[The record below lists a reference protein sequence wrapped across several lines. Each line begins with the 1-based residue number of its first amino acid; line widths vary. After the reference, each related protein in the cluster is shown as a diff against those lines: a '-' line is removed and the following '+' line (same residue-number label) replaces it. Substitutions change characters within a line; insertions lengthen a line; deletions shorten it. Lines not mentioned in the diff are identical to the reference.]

1 VVTTPV
7 KPVQPLPPTAQP
19 LSVHAG
25 DPDTTVS
32 TAPPYAPPQARP
44 KPKQPPIDPYEPLGI
59 RAGSFIL
66 RPSVDLSLGF
76 DCNPGRDST
85 PKAWPFYVV
94 APELDVKSDWKRHEF
109 RAKIRGSYEAYTEEP
124 SLNRPYF
131 ESTMDGRVDVTS
143 QTRLELQ
150 NRLQVA
156 TDTPGTP
163 DFVDADVAHP
173 TLYTNIGGTAGLFQR
188 FNRLEIGGKAGI
200 DRTRYEPSELTD
212 GATVSNDDR
221 SFVSSALELRGS
233 YETMPGVK
241 PFVAVA
247 ETSACT
253 TFRSTASASSATR
266 GALHRSSGRVSS

>member
-1 VVTTPV
+1 LALLWRGLRWRQRRWCRLRSRVSLTTAFSIRP
-7 KPVQPLPPTAQP
+7 A
-19 LSVHAG
+19 
-25 DPDTTVS
+25 
-32 TAPPYAPPQARP
+32 ARGCWFR
-44 KPKQPPIDPYEPLGI
+44 KATPLGI

-173 TLYTNIGGTAGLFQR
+173 TLYTNIGGTVTWRA
-188 FNRLEIGGKAGI
+188 NMK
-200 DRTRYEPSELTD
+200 TR
-212 GATVSNDDR
+212 N
-221 SFVSSALELRGS
+221 
-233 YETMPGVK
+233 
-241 PFVAVA
+241 
-247 ETSACT
+247 
-253 TFRSTASASSATR
+253 
-266 GALHRSSGRVSS
+266 

>member
-1 VVTTPV
+1 MPLLSRDHAPAVFGLGAFVAGITLAAAALVQTAQPGFPDNGIFDPPGGQGVLIPEGDAEAPPPTRRDVLTFGNAALTARAKSVSIPPMRAV

-25 DPDTTVS
+25 DPDTTAS

-173 TLYTNIGGTAGLFQR
+173 TLYTNIGGTV
-188 FNRLEIGGKAGI
+188 
-200 DRTRYEPSELTD
+200 T
-212 GATVSNDDR
+212 
-221 SFVSSALELRGS
+221 
-233 YETMPGVK
+233 
-241 PFVAVA
+241 
-247 ETSACT
+247 
-253 TFRSTASASSATR
+253 
-266 GALHRSSGRVSS
+266 